1 MDSVARRQVEVQIAT
16 WALSQ
21 DGECGDH
28 CLVERFKDGA
38 LVAVVDGIGHGVE
51 AAKVAKLTLS
61 ILKEQADLPVDELI
75 QQCHAALRA
84 TRGVVLALASFNTR
98 TRTMTWTGVGNVEGK
113 LFTRA
118 VAAAPTT
125 LLSSMGTLGQ
135 GMVEVRPTEVP
146 LKPGDTLILAT
157 DGVRSD
163 FYLGLDL
170 KKSPKQL
177 ADHILEQSARRSD
190 DALVAVARYTE

>member
-1 MDSVARRQVEVQIAT
+1 MDAVARRQVEVEIAT
-16 WALSQ
+16 WALSK

-28 CLVERFKDGA
+28 YLVERFKDGA

-51 AAKVAKLTLS
+51 AAKVAKLTLT
-61 ILKEQADLPVDELI
+61 ILKEQASLPVDELI

-84 TRGVVLALASFNTR
+84 TRGVVVALASFNTR

-118 VAAAPTT
+118 AASAPTT

-146 LKPGDTLILAT
+146 LKSGDTLILAT

-163 FYLGLDL
+163 FYLGLGL

-177 ADHILEQSARRSD
+177 ADSILERSAHRTD